1 MWAVPESLGKDGPGE
16 LCGEVSVRVS
26 PGEGKDV
33 LRLRAERKR
42 GEKAS
47 LRSRTEKWEVPGGTV
62 ERSV

>member
-26 PGEGKDV
+26 TGKGKDI
-33 LRLRAERKR
+33 LKLRAERK
-42 GEKAS
+42 EKNAS
-47 LRSRTEKWEVPGGTV
+47 LGSRTEKWEVPGGIV